1 MDNRKRKNIVR
12 YTSFAI
18 AFILTI
24 AVSVMCTGGN
34 NALKLEIIKT
44 TSEEINKK
52 CPMVVDAYTQLD
64 NTTVTENPLTLVYL
78 YTVSANK
85 DSLNLDIDEAKKN
98 LIKTTQNLADTSPE
112 MAYMRDNAILLKYH
126 YKDKNGKYL
135 FDFTITPKKN
145 TK

>member
-1 MDNRKRKNIVR
+1 MTNPKRKNIVR
-12 YTSFAI
+12 HASFAI
-18 AFILTI
+18 AFFVTI

-34 NALKLEIIKT
+34 SAPKLEVIKT

-78 YTVSANK
+78 YTVSASK
-85 DSLNLDIDEAKKN
+85 DSLDLDLNEAKKN
-98 LIKTTQNLADTSPE
+98 LMKTTQNLADTSPE

-135 FDFTITPKKN
+135 FDFTITPEKN

>member
-1 MDNRKRKNIVR
+1 MDSHKKKNIIR
-12 YTSFAI
+12 YISFAI
-18 AFILTI
+18 AFTMTI
-24 AVSVMCTGGN
+24 AVSVMCKGN
-34 NALKLEIIKT
+34 NAVASEVIK

-52 CPMVVDAYTQLD
+52 CPITIDAYTILD

-78 YTVSANK
+78 YTVRVNK
-85 DSLNLDIDEAKKN
+85 DSLTVNLDESKKN
-98 LIKTTQNLADTSPE
+98 IMKTTQNAADTDPQ
-112 MAYMRDNAILLKYH
+112 MAYIRDNSVLLKYH

>member
-1 MDNRKRKNIVR
+1 MNNLKKKNIVR
-12 YTSFAI
+12 YISFAI
-18 AFILTI
+18 AFLVTI
-24 AVSVMCTGGN
+24 AISVMCTGN
-34 NALKLEIIKT
+34 NNTRLEIIKT
-44 TSEEINKK
+44 SQEINKK
-52 CPMVVDAYTQLD
+52 CPMVIDAYTQLD

-78 YTVSANK
+78 YTVGMSK
-85 DSLNLDIDEAKKN
+85 DSLTVNLDEAKKD
-98 LIKTTQNLADTSPE
+98 IMRTAQNAANTNPE

>member
-1 MDNRKRKNIVR
+1 MNNLKKKNIVR
-12 YTSFAI
+12 YISFAI
-18 AFILTI
+18 VFLVTI
-24 AVSVMCTGGN
+24 AVSVMCTGSN
-34 NALKLEIIKT
+34 EARLEIIKT
-44 TSEEINKK
+44 SQEINKK
-52 CPMVVDAYTQLD
+52 CPMVIDAYTQLD

-78 YTVSANK
+78 YTVGMSK
-85 DSLNLDIDEAKKN
+85 DSLAVNLDEAKKD
-98 LIKTTQNLADTSPE
+98 IMRTAQNAANTSPE